1 MAKSG
6 CSLKSVYMFASCF
19 KEMKLRTC
27 SFPRKRNGKKATG
40 KVDRKRGRKRG
51 REMWRKE
58 GEEGRKKGK
67 EGTWEGKEECERGRI
82 KGEEKE
88 VKKREKIIR
97 KWPGEGE
104 RTWTERENA
113 KGGRR
118 RKLGK

>member
-1 MAKSG
+1 
-6 CSLKSVYMFASCF
+6 MFASCF

-67 EGTWEGKEECERGRI
+67 EGTW
-82 KGEEKE
+82 
-88 VKKREKIIR
+88 
-97 KWPGEGE
+97 
-104 RTWTERENA
+104 
-113 KGGRR
+113 GGQVLRHIVCKQFYNNCYNSEYL
-118 RKLGK
+118 KLKA